1 MREHC
6 VTVPRNHTLCVLLEF
21 VDDNRTNLG
30 WVLALLVGEA
40 ASDFECLSTSHDTLD
55 RTHDLRVLPTAF
67 VVLDD
72 PGLGVVESLLRTS
85 VIAVGEGEKK

>member
-1 MREHC
+1 MRENC
-6 VTVPRNHTLCVLLEF
+6 VNVPRNHTLCILLEF

-40 ASDFECLSTSHDTLD
+40 ASDFECLSTSHDTFD
-55 RTHDLRVLPTAF
+55 RTHDLRILPTAF

-72 PGLGVVESLLRTS
+72 PGLGVVESLLRRS
-85 VIAVGEGEKK
+85 VIAVGGEEKK

>member
-1 MREHC
+1 MI
-6 VTVPRNHTLCVLLEF
+6 VPRNHTLCILLEF

-40 ASDFECLSTSHDTLD
+40 ASDFECLSTGHDTLD
-55 RTHDLRVLPTAF
+55 RTHDIRVLPTAS

-72 PGLGVVESLLRTS
+72 PGLGVVESLSRTS
-85 VIAVGEGEKK
+85 VIAVGEGEKKQ